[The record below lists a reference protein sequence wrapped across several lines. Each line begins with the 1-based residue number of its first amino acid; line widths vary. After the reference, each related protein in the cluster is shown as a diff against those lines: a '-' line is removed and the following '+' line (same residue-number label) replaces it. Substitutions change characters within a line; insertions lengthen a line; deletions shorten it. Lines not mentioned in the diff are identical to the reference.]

1 MTNGSW
7 ADTGLYPTI
16 LGIDARSFIPIV
28 VFLFHWSK
36 VTLSISIIIMLLSF
50 VMLYHHVSYEDMFR
64 IIRRALTGRLR
75 YRHHIKIRHHMRN
88 Y

>member
-1 MTNGSW
+1 MGSW

-16 LGIDARSFIPIV
+16 FGIDARSFLPIV
-28 VFLFHWSK
+28 VFLFHWST
-36 VTLSISIIIMLLSF
+36 VTLSISVAIMLLSF

-75 YRHHIKIRHHMRN
+75 YRHQPKHRANMRN